1 MGEHGFF
8 TIVKGGDGSFSGHSD
23 KFTLVDKSGNIRGF
37 YKGTDSI
44 QMQALVQDI
53 NYLVFKG
60 EKMNEKLTNRI
71 IVAISVAVPVLVAI
85 LFYTPALHLN
95 IDGFLLAKISC
106 NIKFSCCRFIT
117 YRIIF
122 H

>member
-1 MGEHGFF
+1 MNSGIKFKILSFSLNPEHDSVPVLKSYADSYKANDTLWHFLQGDQDEIFDLGEHGFF

-60 EKMNEKLTNRI
+60 EKNE
-71 IVAISVAVPVLVAI
+71 
-85 LFYTPALHLN
+85 
-95 IDGFLLAKISC
+95 
-106 NIKFSCCRFIT
+106 
-117 YRIIF
+117 
-122 H
+122 